1 MRYLKLLL
9 PVLLL
14 IGLTIPTISFA
25 EETEKVISSTET
37 PTYDIVQY
45 ANDMQ
50 PGWNLGNTFDG
61 FDTNK
66 VVLDETAWGNPEV
79 TKELITKIKNQGF
92 NSIRIPITFD
102 TRLGD
107 APDYT
112 INPEFLSRVDKV
124 VNWALEAELKVMI
137 NIHHDSWSWVANG
150 MPSDHE
156 TTLLKFNSIWT
167 QLSTHFKD
175 YPSNLMFESLNEPQ
189 FWGDGGDVQG
199 QQFLNELNDSFY
211 EIVRNS
217 GGTNETRALV
227 IPTYYTNF
235 ENQVHVDNL
244 YNWIIEK
251 EDPYIISTVHYYG
264 YWPFS
269 VNIAGTST
277 FDEQSINHI
286 NENFNRIYD
295 KFTSNGIPVVVGE
308 FGLLGFD
315 QNTGTIEQGEKLKFF
330 EYMISYAEQKGII
343 HMLWDNGQHFNRSTL
358 EWNDPQLYDMM
369 KASWEGRSS
378 TADTDFIFIKRGQEI
393 TDVTRTFN
401 LNGNQFVSLNNG
413 DRTLVAGEDYVLEG
427 DKLTLKA
434 GLLSQFSSDKLGE
447 TSVLAATFNKGANWY
462 FTIYNHDTPIV
473 SDSSGSIIDFSIP
486 MQFNGNLLKTMEA
499 IYVDDKSVAGPQNW
513 TSYKEFGY
521 AFAPSYEDNTIT
533 FPYGKDRFFK
543 EVDENRSVQLTF
555 HFWSGEKVEYIIEKD
570 GDTVVGTTVKPPGE
584 EDNSD
589 TPDDGDSTNDP
600 GDDDNNDSP
609 GDDHTNVPDDNNT
622 NTPEK
627 NNDQTQGD
635 DNAYNSEKDGNTP
648 PSVTDD
654 TANQVKN
661 KENSSGEDL
670 KGKSLPKTAT
680 SDYNSLII
688 GFISLIL
695 GSIIAYFAKKV
706 HYISD

>member
-14 IGLTIPTISFA
+14 IGLTIPTIGFA
-25 EETEKVISSTET
+25 EEAENVITSTET

-124 VNWALEAELKVMI
+124 VNLSLEADLKVMI

-156 TTLLKFNSIWT
+156 TTLLKFNSIWM

-227 IPTYYTNF
+227 IPSYYTNF

-277 FDEQSINHI
+277 FDEQTINHI

-315 QNTGTIEQGEKLKFF
+315 QNTGTIQQGEKLKFF

-378 TADTDFIFIKRGQEI
+378 TADTDFIFMKQGQEI

-401 LNGNQFVSLNNG
+401 LNGNQFVSLKNG

-434 GLLSQFSSDKLGE
+434 SLLSQFSSDKLGE
-447 TSVLAATFNKGANWY
+447 TSVLTTTFNEGANWY

-473 SDSSGSIIDFSIP
+473 SDSSGAISDFSIP
-486 MQFNGNLLKTMEA
+486 MQFNGNSLKTMEA

-521 AFAPSYEDNTIT
+521 AFAPSYEDNAIT
-533 FPYGKDRFFK
+533 FPFGKDRFFK
-543 EVDENRSVQLTF
+543 EIEENRSVQLTF
-555 HFWSGEKVEYIIEKD
+555 HFWSGEKVEYIIKKD
-570 GDTVVGTTVKPPGE
+570 GDTVVGTTVNPPGE
-584 EDNSD
+584 DDNSD
-589 TPDDGDSTNDP
+589 TPDDGDNTNEPGNDDNNDSPDDGDTNDP
-600 GDDDNNDSP
+600 GDDDNNGSP
-609 GDDHTNVPDDNNT
+609 GDDNSQTPVDKNTGTSGENGSNDHSNQGNT
-622 NTPEK
+622 NENTNGGESK
-627 NNDQTQGD
+627 
-635 DNAYNSEKDGNTP
+635 GN
-648 PSVTDD
+648 V
-654 TANQVKN
+654 
-661 KENSSGEDL
+661 
-670 KGKSLPKTAT
+670 LPNTAT
-680 SDYNSLII
+680 TDYH
-688 GFISLIL
+688 SLIL
-695 GSIIAYFAKKV
+695 GFVFLISGSIFAFFSRKKSSL
-706 HYISD
+706 YN